1 MAATPISP
9 VPLQWIRFIPALL
22 WWALSFWLLTLPGT
36 KVPAFPWTDNLPLD
50 KLAHVFLFATYCC
63 LFYWPLLNTTILRSA
78 RLKWLLVVAV
88 VGVGYGIAME
98 FVQKYYVINRSFEYG
113 DILADIGGCLLGW
126 WLGKKYA
133 MQKKIGPDENRDRN
147 QN

>member
-133 MQKKIGPDENRDRN
+133 MQ
-147 QN
+147 

>member
-36 KVPAFPWTDNLPLD
+36 KVPAFPWRDNLPLD

-63 LFYWPLLNTTILRSA
+63 LFYWPLLNTTILRSV

-88 VGVGYGIAME
+88 VGAGYGIAME

-133 MQKKIGPDENRDRN
+133 MQ
-147 QN
+147 